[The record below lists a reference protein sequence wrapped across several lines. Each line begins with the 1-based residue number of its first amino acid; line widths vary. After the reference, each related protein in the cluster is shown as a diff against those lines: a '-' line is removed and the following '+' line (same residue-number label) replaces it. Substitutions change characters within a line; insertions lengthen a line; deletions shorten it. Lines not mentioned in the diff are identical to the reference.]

1 MIGNDIIDLDLT
13 RIESNWKRKNF
24 IEKLFTAEEQKLITA
39 GENPEI
45 MLWSLWSRKEA
56 VYKIY
61 HRQNKIRAFIP
72 KLITCKPIQL
82 AKHEFF
88 GEVIVD
94 GFVYYTR
101 TEINTR
107 YIYTEAVVS
116 CEYFQKIKN
125 VNSADIAKDHDGIP
139 YESSTKNPVSI
150 SHHGRFERSIQ
161 LNINS

>member
-1 MIGNDIIDLDLT
+1 MIGNDIIDLELT

-24 IEKLFTAEEQKLITA
+24 IEKLFTEEEQKLIAA

-45 MLWSLWSRKEA
+45 ALWSLWSRKEA

-72 KLITCKPIQL
+72 KLISCQPIQI
-82 AKHEFF
+82 ATPEFL
-88 GEVIVD
+88 GEVIVN

-101 TEINTR
+101 TEINSR
-107 YIYTEAVVS
+107 YIYTEAVAAY
-116 CEYFQKIKN
+116 EYFQKIMN

-139 YESSTKNPVSI
+139 YEYSTKNPVSV
-150 SHHGRFERSIQ
+150 SHHGRYERCIQ
-161 LNINS
+161 LDINS